1 MIPLKKTIYILSI
14 LFIANFAKGQ
24 DNILTLS
31 TALEQAL
38 ENNYG
43 LIISR
48 ASLDVAEINN
58 NQPGVRSVHG
68 KHLYRDV
75 FPGRGHTGRVNS
87 YPTFLFFEI
96 DVSFRRTFID
106 FTDAVLG
113 A

>member
-1 MIPLKKTIYILSI
+1 MKPLKKTIYILSI
-14 LFIANFAKGQ
+14 LFIANLAKGQ

-58 NQPGVRSVHG
+58 NWGTAGRYPTIGFDASGNNSYELNNSLYTNRLAAGVG
-68 KHLYRDV
+68 LNWT
-75 FPGRGHTGRVNS
+75 TGRTWV
-87 YPTFLFFEI
+87 T
-96 DVSFRRTFID
+96 
-106 FTDAVLG
+106 
-113 A
+113 